1 MSTAGDLVLGRTAIV
16 ESVSAPAASVA
27 SALIA
32 VRADA
37 ASCAVP
43 WVNGVLHYLT
53 VEVNPCAMAINMS
66 RANLPRVDLCRIRTL
81 VAAIAVVAAGM
92 FGGGPAH
99 AASVT
104 SENWGTRPDVFNR
117 VLVMKPDQ
125 PAGAVMLL
133 PGGHG
138 NINLDAQSHIG
149 WGEDDFLVRTRMR
162 YANDGLLTII
172 PDVAADHKPPVS
184 LAGFRTSPMQADD
197 LQALADHLHGMAPKV
212 WLVAYDSGAT
222 SALNAVARDK
232 LDSIAGLVLIS
243 PILEPPDPDSTL
255 LIDGAKRALGR
266 MPVLVI
272 GHQFDP
278 CSFPVLDRI
287 RNAAAALKVPNFQ
300 ATAITGGGEQ
310 YTVSDPFEYPE
321 NSCNTQAHHALAGRE
336 AVVTRDVI
344 DWIGRQSAAAK

>member
-1 MSTAGDLVLGRTAIV
+1 MT
-16 ESVSAPAASVA
+16 
-27 SALIA
+27 
-32 VRADA
+32 
-37 ASCAVP
+37 
-43 WVNGVLHYLT
+43 
-53 VEVNPCAMAINMS
+53 INMS
-66 RANLPRVDLCRIRTL
+66 RANLFRANLSRAKIL
-81 VAAIAVVAAGM
+81 VATAAVVAAGV
-92 FGGGPAH
+92 FGGGPAR

-104 SENWGTRPDVFNR
+104 SENWGTRPDVLNR

-162 YANDGLLTII
+162 YANDGLLTIV

-184 LAGFRTSPMQADD
+184 LTGFRTSPMQADD
-197 LQALADHLHGMAPKV
+197 LHALADHLHGMAPKV

-222 SALNAVARDK
+222 SALNAAARGKTDT
-232 LDSIAGLVLIS
+232 IAGLVLIS
-243 PILEPPDPDSTL
+243 PVLEESEPAFSA
-255 LIDGAKRALGR
+255 LIDGAKLALAN

-287 RNAAAALKVPNFQ
+287 RNAAAALKAPNFQ
-300 ATAITGGGEQ
+300 AIVIRDGSEQ
-310 YTVSDPFEYPE
+310 YAVSDPFEYPE
-321 NSCNTQAHHALAGRE
+321 NSCNTQAHHVLAGRE
-336 AVVTRDVI
+336 AVVTRDII
-344 DWIGRQSAAAK
+344 DWIERQSAAAK

>member
-1 MSTAGDLVLGRTAIV
+1 
-16 ESVSAPAASVA
+16 
-27 SALIA
+27 
-32 VRADA
+32 
-37 ASCAVP
+37 
-43 WVNGVLHYLT
+43 
-53 VEVNPCAMAINMS
+53 MAINMS
-66 RANLPRVDLCRIRTL
+66 RADLPRVDLCRVL
-81 VAAIAVVAAGM
+81 AAAIAVFAAGV

-125 PAGAVMLL
+125 PVSAVMLL

-138 NINLDAQSHIG
+138 NINLDAQGHIG
-149 WGEDDFLVRTRMR
+149 WGEDDFLLRTRMR
-162 YANDGLLTII
+162 YANGGLLTIV

-184 LAGFRTSPMQADD
+184 LAGFRTSAMQADD
-197 LQALADHLHGMAPKV
+197 LHALAARLRGMAPKV

-222 SALNAVARDK
+222 SALNAVARGKTDT
-232 LDSIAGLVLIS
+232 IAGLVLIS
-243 PILEPPDPDSTL
+243 PVLEEPEPVFSA
-255 LIDGAKRALGR
+255 LIDGAKRALSS

-300 ATAITGGGEQ
+300 AIVIRDGSEQ
-310 YTVSDPFEYPE
+310 YAVSDPFEYPE
-321 NSCNTQAHHALAGRE
+321 HSCNTQAHHALAGRE

-344 DWIGRQSAAAK
+344 DWIERQSAAAK

>member
-1 MSTAGDLVLGRTAIV
+1 
-16 ESVSAPAASVA
+16 
-27 SALIA
+27 
-32 VRADA
+32 
-37 ASCAVP
+37 
-43 WVNGVLHYLT
+43 
-53 VEVNPCAMAINMS
+53 MAINMS

-117 VLVMKPDQ
+117 VLVMKPDH

-197 LQALADHLHGMAPKV
+197 LQALADRLHGMAPKV